1 MDCRQVVTWGAIKGE
16 TCKNDSVQYRVRNSF
31 YEITSAT
38 MWNCTDTVRDI
49 TCRQDRVSK
58 LRDKPLS
65 TVYHSF
71 DE

>member
-1 MDCRQVVTWGAIKGE
+1 MEQAVMQEVLRGE
-16 TCKNDSVQYRVRNSF
+16 INKNNRVQYIIRNSF

-49 TCRQDRVSK
+49 TCRQDKVSK

>member
-1 MDCRQVVTWGAIKGE
+1 MDCRKAVIRGVIKGE
-16 TCKNDSVQYRVRNSF
+16 TCKNDRVQYRVRNSF

-49 TCRQDRVSK
+49 ICRQDRVSK